1 MNLDEYDKTLNNY
14 ITTHNKK
21 FDLYLVNCEFKID
34 IDNKF
39 IKILETGYVLNI
51 ESDKIKI
58 YLLYCIDCLK

>member
-1 MNLDEYDKTLNNY
+1 MDEYDKILNNF
-14 ITTHNKK
+14 ITTHNKN
-21 FDLYLVNCEFKID
+21 FDVYLVDCEFKIE